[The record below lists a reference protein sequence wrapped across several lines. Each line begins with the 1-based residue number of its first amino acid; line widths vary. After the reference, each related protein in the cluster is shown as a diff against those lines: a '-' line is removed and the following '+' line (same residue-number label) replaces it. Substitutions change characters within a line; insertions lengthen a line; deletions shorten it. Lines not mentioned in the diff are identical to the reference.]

1 MLENKRDRACAVICM
16 GFCHSHKQA
25 NVMGEVRLLGSSQKM
40 KVNPLKGLILLGLQ
54 RNYLPENFKIKSYEY
69 VR

>member
-1 MLENKRDRACAVICM
+1 MYGGYVFPTCNKEGS
-16 GFCHSHKQA
+16 GFDSPC
-25 NVMGEVRLLGSSQKM
+25 VSQKM